1 MCKDIGD
8 FRPLNGSGTLNDQQM
23 LWLYVMRSAEQIKEA
38 RYMCDTC
45 RTDRELGTHKPHD
58 CPSCGKKVIN
68 FADPNR
74 EEKLKVYI
82 EQQRQIKEKEANEAP
97 RERERI
103 EAELE
108 AELEA
113 ETGGEEEEHDAGR
126 EEG

>member
-1 MCKDIGD
+1 MIYRMCKDIGD

-45 RTDRELGTHKPHD
+45 RTDREIGNHKPHD
-58 CPSCGKKVIN
+58 CPSCGKKVNN
-68 FADPNR
+68 FADPDR

-82 EQQRQIKEKEANEAP
+82 EQQRKTKERKAKEAISD
-97 RERERI
+97 RKRI

-108 AELEA
+108 AEA
-113 ETGGEEEEHDAGR
+113 DGEEGEHGAGGA
-126 EEG
+126 EG

>member
-23 LWLYVMRSAEQIKEA
+23 LWLYLMRSAEQIKEA

-58 CPSCGKKVIN
+58 CPSCGKKVNN
-68 FADPNR
+68 FADPDR

-82 EQQRQIKEKEANEAP
+82 EQQRQIKERKAKEAVSD
-97 RERERI
+97 RERI

-108 AELEA
+108 AEA
-113 ETGGEEEEHDAGR
+113 DGGEGEHGTGR
-126 EEG
+126 SEW